1 MYGIDQIELAKASPL
16 ELRRKKAVLK
26 LLLHKGLVKIDVSQ
40 GEPIYRITSK
50 GSELLRKYAEFE
62 LYNRRFGAL
71 RVNV

>member
-1 MYGIDQIELAKASPL
+1 MYGIDQIELAGAPAL

-26 LLLHKGLVKIDVSQ
+26 LLLHKGLVKIDVAQ

-50 GSELLRKYAEFE
+50 GSEFLRDYTEFE
-62 LYNRRFGAL
+62 LYTRRFGAL